1 MAAWVLALA
10 NLKGGCGKTTLAL
23 NLAAGLARQGSVGLV
38 DADPQ
43 GAMRHWVDWGEQE
56 GGEGDH
62 SGGLPRVLAAGADPL
77 AAIDRAAR
85 RHGRV
90 VVDCPPSL
98 DMAVTRQVM
107 ARADAVLIP
116 VLPSP
121 LDLWASAETV
131 AVVRQARASNP
142 ALRAWLLVNQA
153 EPASAL
159 SRALGRALAG
169 LELPTLGAVVRRRA
183 AFRTAALEG
192 RSVYQLGYRGRE
204 AAREIDQVIAEIAGI
219 AGKD

>member
-23 NLAAGLARQGSVGLV
+23 NLAAGLARRGSVGLV

-43 GAMRHWVDWGEQE
+43 GAMGHWVAWSGEAPE
-56 GGEGDH
+56 
-62 SGGLPRVLAAGADPL
+62 STALPRVVAGGDDPL
-77 AAIDRAAR
+77 KAIARAIR
-85 RHGRV
+85 GQDRV

-98 DMAVTRQVM
+98 DMTVTRRVM
-107 ARADAVLIP
+107 ERADAVLIP

-131 AVVRQARASNP
+131 AVVAQARERNP
-142 ALRAWLLVNQA
+142 GLKAWLLVNQA
-153 EPASAL
+153 EPGSAL
-159 SRALGRALAG
+159 TRAMSGALAG
-169 LELPTLGAVVRRRA
+169 LELPALGCVVRRRA

-192 RSVYQLGYRGRE
+192 VSVYQLGFRGRE
-204 AAREIDQVIAEIAGI
+204 AAWEIDQVIREIL
-219 AGKD
+219 GKEWT